1 MLLSPR
7 LLLLAI
13 QQANKLRGEMLGQG
27 IETLFS
33 NPADWEDGRLV
44 SPKHQLIRVLGPVS
58 FIE

>member
-44 SPKHQLIRVLGPVS
+44 SQRTIFSKLEFRLLLW
-58 FIE
+58 